1 VSKVDAIQVAP
12 PPPLSRWQSTWRY
25 GFAIAAG
32 AGFWIASYFN
42 LYDGR
47 LNVLWI
53 LDFLLGALGVFLL
66 RLRRRYPLTIAL
78 VINVFGTFSTSVS
91 GAVVLVTMSLA
102 TRRKWR
108 EIVPVAVVGFLASIV
123 FFETHPGAD
132 DSVVSSLLFTIVF
145 VSGVVAPGMYVGA
158 RRDLLAGLRERA
170 DRAEREQGFRV
181 AQAQLTER
189 ARIAR
194 EMHDVL
200 AHRLSLVALHAG
212 ALEYCRN
219 LSDDEVAE
227 AAAVTRQSAHLALE
241 ELHDILGVL
250 RALQPAGTPE
260 RPQPTLVDL
269 PALVQATSRSGTKI
283 RLHNRVENLSSAP
296 DALGRSAYRMI
307 QESLTNARKHA
318 PDTAVDVTL
327 DGRPGE
333 LLMLEVRNPL
343 RLGAPADAVP
353 ARAPL
358 GAGPVQPPP
367 GAGLGLLGLAERAE
381 LIGGRFEHASADG
394 QFVVRAWL
402 PWPA

>member
-1 VSKVDAIQVAP
+1 MDAIEAAP

-25 GFAIAAG
+25 GFAISVG

-47 LNVLWI
+47 LNALWI
-53 LDFLLGALGVFLL
+53 VDLLLGALGVFLL
-66 RLRRRYPLTIAL
+66 RLRRRHPLAIAL
-78 VINVFGTFSTSVS
+78 IINLFGAFSTSVS
-91 GAVVLVTMSLA
+91 GAVVVTTLSLA
-102 TRRKWR
+102 TRRRWR
-108 EIVPVAVVGFLASIV
+108 EIVPVAAVGFLASVV
-123 FFETHPGAD
+123 FFETHPGSD
-132 DSVVSSLLFTIVF
+132 DSVVSSFLFTLVF
-145 VSGVVAPGMYVGA
+145 VSGVIAPGMYVGA

-212 ALEYCRN
+212 ALEYCRR

-250 RALQPAGTPE
+250 RTLQPAGSPE

-269 PALVQATSRSGTKI
+269 PALVEETSRSGTKI
-283 RLHNRVENLSSAP
+283 RLHNRIGNLSSAP

-333 LLMLEVRNPL
+333 LLVLEVRNPL
-343 RLGAPADAVP
+343 RLGAAVP
-353 ARAPL
+353 A
-358 GAGPVQPPP
+358 GAGQPPPDSRPSALQAPP

-381 LIGGRFEHASADG
+381 LVGGRFEHATADG